1 MPPLGQPK
9 WALLTLGAVPSTRRE
24 RLITKLY
31 LSVPWRTA
39 LPDRTVRR
47 RVQGVEM
54 LLPWSH
60 PLPDYARSR
69 PTYGQNLI
77 ELAARLNAAGGPGT
91 APLQVLDVGAN
102 IGDSAK
108 QILARTDATVLC
120 VEGDPY
126 WVRYLHMNV
135 DGLPEVRV
143 EDALLS
149 DQEAAAGDVTAV
161 RAGGTTRFVEGQAE
175 DAALPVLSVSA
186 LRARHPEFAQL
197 RLVKCDT
204 DGWDPLLV
212 PAIAEAWQDTHPVL
226 FFEFD
231 PTMARDVGVEK
242 PNDVWARLADLGYGP
257 VAVWDNGA
265 DPLGRFDIA
274 DALTHSAGLDPRP
287 VHLGY
292 HFWDVA
298 VCHRDDTRAQVVLDA
313 LFTDPYDPQGI
324 RRRSPGTSPGG
335 ARVARARYDLRRVA
349 QTPRTFANWPTLLG
363 QMLGERIGHGPERL
377 EFVTRS
383 GARLSCP
390 NVPGARLP
398 LYEQWADDSYRVA
411 ELLAPLQGRPI
422 QVLDIGA
429 HVGSFAINVATR
441 HPGARVECYEP
452 SAQSA
457 EYLRRNI
464 AANGLDERVIA
475 HEAALADRE
484 GTALLDDNAAGSV
497 HNGLVQDDGRLV
509 AGAENLDR
517 RHRVAVRTTTFD
529 AAVAAAPSPPDIVK
543 MDCEGGEYAL
553 VYASSPQS
561 WASVSH
567 VVMEYHPV
575 AGQSWDE
582 LRSWLGRA
590 GLTVARHQPIAP
602 GLGTAW
608 LVREPS

>member
-1 MPPLGQPK
+1 M
-9 WALLTLGAVPSTRRE
+9 PSTRRE

-31 LSVPWRTA
+31 VSVPWRRA
-39 LPDRTVRR
+39 FPERTVRR
-47 RVQGVEM
+47 NVQGVEM

-77 ELAARLNAAGGPGT
+77 ELAARLAVAGGPGT

-108 QILARTDATVLC
+108 QILARTEARVLC

-135 DGLPEVRV
+135 DGIPQVSV
-143 EDALLS
+143 EEALLG
-149 DQEAAAGDVTAV
+149 DEEAASHDVSAV
-161 RAGGTTRFVEGQAE
+161 RAGGTTRFVEGHNA
-175 DAALPVLSVSA
+175 DALPVISA
-186 LRARHPEFAQL
+186 ATLRARHPDFAQV

-204 DGWDPLLV
+204 DGWDPQLV
-212 PAIAEAWQDTHPVL
+212 PAIAEAWRDVHPVL

-231 PTMARDVGVEK
+231 PTMAREVGIEK
-242 PNDVWARLADLGYGP
+242 PNDMWAQLAELGYGP

-274 DALTHSAGLDPRP
+274 DALTYTAGLEPRP

-298 VCHRDDTRAQVVLDA
+298 MCHSDDAAGQAVLDA
-313 LFTDPYDPQGI
+313 FFTEPFDERGI
-324 RRRSPGTSPGG
+324 RPRAGHTGRSGSQ
-335 ARVARARYDLRRVA
+335 RLERARYELRRVA
-349 QTPRTFANWPTLLG
+349 QTPRTFVNWPTLLG
-363 QMLGERIGHGPERL
+363 QMLGERVGHGPERL
-377 EFVTRS
+377 EFVTRR

-398 LYEQWADDSYRVA
+398 LYEQWADDSYQVA

-422 QVLDIGA
+422 QVIDIGA
-429 HVGSFAINVATR
+429 HVGSFAINIATR
-441 HPGARVECYEP
+441 HPQARVECYEP

-457 EYLRRNI
+457 EYLRGNI
-464 AANGLDERVIA
+464 AANGLGDRVVA
-475 HEAALADRE
+475 HEAALSDKE
-484 GTALLDDNAAGSV
+484 GTALLDDNDAGSV

-509 AGAENLDR
+509 AGAEYLDT

-529 AAVAAAPSPPDIVK
+529 AAVAAAPAPPDIVK

-561 WASVSH
+561 WASVSR

-582 LRSWLGRA
+582 LRAWLA
-590 GLTVARHQPIAP
+590 NVGLKVARHHAIAP